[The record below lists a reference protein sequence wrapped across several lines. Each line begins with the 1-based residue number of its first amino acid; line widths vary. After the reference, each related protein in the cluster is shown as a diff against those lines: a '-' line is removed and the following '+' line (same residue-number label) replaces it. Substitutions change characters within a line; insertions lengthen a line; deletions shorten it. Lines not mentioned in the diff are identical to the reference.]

1 MRIMF
6 TVQGDGRGH
15 MTQAIAAAQTLERH
29 GHEVVAVTVGTNPSR
44 TIPEFFRR
52 AFGGQLTPLASPGFA
67 FHGGRG
73 VAALATLRQAASG
86 VGRYRQSLATLAH
99 TIEQAQPD
107 LIVNFLEPLQ
117 GLFNL
122 LRPHPIPVIS
132 VGHHFMLGHPDFVRT
147 RQFAFQ
153 QWTMRQYVGLAGAL
167 DEAGAVVLSGSVPA
181 GAAPLRLSALAA
193 ERGL

>member
-1 MRIMF
+1 M
-6 TVQGDGRGH
+6 
-15 MTQAIAAAQTLERH
+15 
-29 GHEVVAVTVGTNPSR
+29 
-44 TIPEFFRR
+44 
-52 AFGGQLTPLASPGFA
+52 
-67 FHGGRG
+67 
-73 VAALATLRQAASG
+73 RQAASG